1 YFAVACASAS
11 RDGHISWAG
20 ECREQACDDYSLS
33 RPRKRFVN
41 WPSAIAAIFV
51 DSLLIWLPA
60 WGALFLDTGNDLV
73 LAIAWVSLV
82 SIVNFASYVKGTSV
96 GSLAA
101 GIRFERNQGQAP
113 GKGYA
118 LLLSFLS
125 LFSIPVL
132 AVIILIDYL
141 GNDIPSKPLSK
152 YPLIGIRTAKRR
164 VLEACDKLWG

>member
-1 YFAVACASAS
+1 M
-11 RDGHISWAG
+11 
-20 ECREQACDDYSLS
+20 
-33 RPRKRFVN
+33 N

-73 LAIAWVSLV
+73 LVIAWDSLV
-82 SIVNFASYVKGTSV
+82 SIVNFASHVKGTSV

-141 GNDIPSKPLSK
+141 GNDIPSKPLPK